1 MGKYTYYNKNY
12 YKKKYYSNKV
22 SKRQFNYIASHYY
35 KAKLSTTFRIKLD
48 ANECLFLPN
57 NANTYKISELISAC
71 PDWGAMKK
79 MFQSYK
85 LTGIA
90 VTISPIPTSSQ
101 SVNVQTTTGTFPVM
115 YHHIVSAPA
124 FGIITIYDDTSYA
137 DIIESDKSLILNFT
151 NTVRKYWP
159 FKVTDWQS
167 SINTNQEAG
176 PQFAV
181 NVQGLN
187 SNGENRWQVK
197 CDFYITYRNRA

>member
-1 MGKYTYYNKNY
+1 MKTTVKKTYRKRRRYT
-12 YKKKYYSNKV
+12 
-22 SKRQFNYIASHYY
+22 SKAAFNYIASHYY
-35 KAKLSTTFRIKLD
+35 KAKLSTSLRIKLD
-48 ANECLFLPN
+48 TNECLFLPN
-57 NANTYKISELISAC
+57 NANTYKISELISQC

-101 SVNVQTTTGTFPVM
+101 SVDVQTITGTFPVM
-115 YHHIVSAPA
+115 YHNIVSAPV
-124 FGIITIYDDTSYA
+124 FGIVTIYDDTSYNN
-137 DIIESDKSLILNFT
+137 IIESDKSIILNFT
-151 NTVRKYWP
+151 NTIRKYWP
-159 FKVTDWQS
+159 FRVADWVS

-187 SNGENRWQVK
+187 SNGESRWQVK
-197 CDFYITYRNRA
+197 IDFYITYRNRA

>member
-35 KAKLSTTFRIKLD
+35 KAKLSTTFRIRSD
-48 ANECLFLPN
+48 TDTCQFLPFN
-57 NANTYKISELISAC
+57 DNKYAISQLISAC
-71 PDWGAMKK
+71 PDWGSMKK

-90 VTISPIPTSSQ
+90 VTIAPIPIQ
-101 SVNVQTTTGTFPVM
+101 DQAVNVTTQTGTFPVT
-115 YHHIVSAPA
+115 YNSIVSAPA
-124 FGIITIYDDTSYA
+124 FGIITTYDESAYA

-167 SINTNQEAG
+167 SMNTNQEQG
-176 PQFAV
+176 PKFAV

-187 SNGENRWQVK
+187 TNGTCMWQVK